1 MPPAPALH
9 DVASKPL
16 AQLMRELAEL
26 VKRAR
31 AGSLRSSEVRD
42 PPITVIHLGEQSVQ
56 SVFGVIHPPKVA
68 LVGLGGIDV
77 RPWVEGGQVRALP
90 LLCAT
95 LAADGHRGDALTR
108 HRPGGGAR
116 HTGTRAPAA
125 PAGRSGFNGLAQF
138 SGEPAR
144 ALRRDHYEIRLCRSG
159 DTRQRGGLPSDPG

>member
-95 LAADGHRGDALTR
+95 LALMATVVTLLPAIAPEVGPDTL
-108 HRPGGGAR
+108 
-116 HTGTRAPAA
+116 APAR
-125 PAGRSGFNGLAQF
+125 P
-138 SGEPAR
+138 
-144 ALRRDHYEIRLCRSG
+144 LRQQVDLDSMDWLNFLGSLHENFGVTFPNQTMQSW
-159 DTRQRGGLPSDPG
+159 